1 MLGLLGQLTKTRH
14 LLWSS
19 HAAGASSA
27 PPFPGPCCSQS
38 LPPPRIWGESKY
50 KKPTE
55 FQIRSFTQHRKEQ
68 QHWDDSP
75 QSVWITIFE
84 SLKEDFSSS
93 CAVLS
98 YSICLAL
105 WDPMDCS
112 PPGSS
117 VHGILQ
123 ARIPEWVAMSSSSWS
138 SQLWGWTQVSYVSCI
153 GRQFHYHYHHLGC
166 PIYLFLC

>member
-1 MLGLLGQLTKTRH
+1 MLRLLGQLTKTRH

-55 FQIRSFTQHRKEQ
+55 FQIWSFTQHRKEQ

-93 CAVLS
+93 CAVRS
-98 YSICLAL
+98 CSVCLAL
-105 WDPMDCS
+105 CDPMDCS
-112 PPGSS
+112 PPASS
-117 VHGILQ
+117 VHGILR
-123 ARIPEWVAMSSSSWS
+123 ARIPEWVAVSSFRGSFQPKNWNQVFCIAGGFLTIWATREAQEYWS
-138 SQLWGWTQVSYVSCI
+138 G
-153 GRQFHYHYHHLGC
+153 
-166 PIYLFLC
+166 